1 MKRIVCVGATMVAMT
16 ALASPA
22 AAEVPQGRSATAPNC
37 EKGIATALAASQNR
51 SMRAQLS
58 LLRNA
63 ARCLLLRT
71 GGGGVGVQ
79 AKSLT
84 APNCEK
90 GIATAL
96 AASRNRSMRA
106 QVSLLRNALRCAA
119 PRTGGGGIPS

>member
-1 MKRIVCVGATMVAMT
+1 MKRIVCVGATMVAMA

-22 AAEVPQGRSATAPNC
+22 AAEVPQGRSA
-37 EKGIATALAASQNR
+37 
-51 SMRAQLS
+51 
-58 LLRNA
+58 
-63 ARCLLLRT
+63 
-71 GGGGVGVQ
+71 
-79 AKSLT
+79 T